1 MEAVGI
7 GVTVTVMEL
16 ELAVV
21 GLAHASLLVKVQVIT
36 SLFCNVVDEKVA
48 LFVPALLPLTF
59 H

>member
-21 GLAHASLLVKVQVIT
+21 GLAHTSLLVKVQVIA
-36 SLFCNVVDEKVA
+36 SLFCNVLDEKVA
-48 LFVPALLPLTF
+48 LFVPTLLPLTF